1 MRREM
6 TLVLI
11 LALLTAPFTAIAQ
24 DETEIE
30 PASAAGA
37 ADRAPAAA
45 PAAETAA
52 PQTTAPSA
60 PPAEVQLS
68 VPPPELKKL
77 ERWLGR
83 WKMTYTL
90 TSEFTDGKGGS
101 GEGVMTCA
109 PVLGGFALMTQTDST
124 GTLGEQHD
132 ITIWSWDPNAK
143 EYKSHQLN
151 HSSCYRVKTVSMK
164 VAGDVMIIKGT
175 IPAGKGELGITE
187 VDKFVG
193 NDRVETKAEL
203 TIGKRVV
210 PMATG
215 GYTRLK

>member
-1 MRREM
+1 MRREL
-6 TLVLI
+6 TLVLT
-11 LALLTAPFTAIAQ
+11 LALLAAPFTAVAQ
-24 DETEIE
+24 DEAEVE
-30 PASAAGA
+30 PAAAAGVAEKDA
-37 ADRAPAAA
+37 AAPPAGEAAVPATTAPAAA
-45 PAAETAA
+45 
-52 PQTTAPSA
+52 
-60 PPAEVQLS
+60 PAEVQLS

-83 WKMTYTL
+83 WKMTYSL

-101 GEGVMTCA
+101 GEGVMTCT

-143 EYKSHQLN
+143 VYKSHQLN
-151 HSSCYRVKTVSMK
+151 HSSCYRVKTVTMK

-193 NDRVETKAEL
+193 SDRVETKAEL